1 MHDRKTIRR
10 RRAVLALFVAGSLA
24 LLTLSFG
31 DGLRS
36 VERGAF
42 EVFGPIQEGASKALK
57 PARDA
62 FGWVGD
68 TLDAKGEVE
77 DLRRQRDELRVALT
91 EARGAE
97 RENVDLRQRL
107 GMRRRLGIED
117 QGPLVASV
125 VTEPTNVWS
134 STLTVDKGSNDGV
147 AEGQPVI
154 AGGGLVGRVDAV
166 TGRQAVIQLITDDG
180 SSIGARVNEVRGT
193 SGLLQPEVGDPDD
206 LRLDLVA
213 RVDNV
218 DEDQTIVTAGSSS
231 DRFPSSLPAG
241 LPIGRVTEIDDNDR
255 VHVRPFANV
264 RRLEYVDILTR
275 PAR

>member
-10 RRAVLALFVAGSLA
+10 RRAVLALLVAGSVA

-36 VERGAF
+36 VERGAL
-42 EVFGPIQEGASKALK
+42 EVFGPVQEGASKALK
-57 PARDA
+57 PVRDG
-62 FGWVGD
+62 FGWFGD

-77 DLRRQRDELRVALT
+77 GLRRERDELLVALS
-91 EARGAE
+91 EARGAA

-107 GMRRRLGIED
+107 AMRRRLGIED
-117 QGPLVASV
+117 QRPLIASV
-125 VTEPTNVWS
+125 VSEPSNVWS
-134 STLTVDKGSNDGV
+134 STLTVDKGANDGV
-147 AEGQPVI
+147 REGQPVL

-180 SSIGARVNEVRGT
+180 SGIGARVNEVRGT
-193 SGLLQPEVGDPDD
+193 SGILQPEIGDPDD

-231 DRFPSSLPAG
+231 ERFPSLPAG

-255 VHVRPFANV
+255 VHVRPFADL
-264 RRLEYVDILTR
+264 RRLEVVDILTR
-275 PAR
+275 PAP